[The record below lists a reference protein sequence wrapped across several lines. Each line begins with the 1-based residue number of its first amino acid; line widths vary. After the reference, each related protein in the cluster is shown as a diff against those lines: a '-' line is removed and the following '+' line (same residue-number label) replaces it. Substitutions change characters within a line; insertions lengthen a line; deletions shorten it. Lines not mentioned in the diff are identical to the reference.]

1 MLQKFNRVV
10 NETPRVLGIHGLYE
24 LPGCVALH
32 PTSESIVI
40 TSVIIVGVVITFS
53 FMS

>member
-1 MLQKFNRVV
+1 MK
-10 NETPRVLGIHGLYE
+10 PREFWGYEAYSPE

-32 PTSESIVI
+32 PTSESVVI